1 MPANLRFSYNLPQ
14 IFLLNYLNYC
24 LKLASFISYYP
35 FSSINDANL
44 KRGVKTLPPKSDC
57 TQKMAAFSTTRL
69 LFGDAARRRPHRR
82 VEFYKFL
89 TIFTVIFA
97 AVSAYSDMSK
107 VWNSSYFVSALSLI
121 ARTTSAGTSF
131 LAAT

>member
-1 MPANLRFSYNLPQ
+1 MFKTGIFY
-14 IFLLNYLNYC
+14 FLL
-24 LKLASFISYYP
+24 P
-35 FSSINDANL
+35 FSSINDANH
-44 KRGVKTLPPKSDC
+44 KRWVKTLPPKSDC
-57 TQKMAAFSTTRL
+57 TQKMAAFSTTRF
-69 LFGDAARRRPHRR
+69 LFSDAARRRPHRR

-121 ARTTSAGTSF
+121 ARTTNAGTSF

>member
-14 IFLLNYLNYC
+14 IFP
-24 LKLASFISYYP
+24 LKLIKLMFKTGIFYFLLP
-35 FSSINDANL
+35 FSSINDANH

-57 TQKMAAFSTTRL
+57 TQKMAAFSATRL

-89 TIFTVIFA
+89 AIFTVIFA

-121 ARTTSAGTSF
+121 ARTTNAGTSF